1 MGCVGVSHGSTR
13 GWCRHRQPCSMATT
27 IIPLRLETS
36 KRYFAAL
43 KWLKFRKNPFQK
55 AAEGPRFRAFALRL
69 RTERD
74 LGDRDVDKWSLRL
87 VVERGV
93 LAFECRNWSHLSQVD
108 VLEFVGRFATNRA
121 KTTASASARRNWS
134 SSPKPS
140 KDTPVS
146 RNWPAVT
153 PN

>member
-1 MGCVGVSHGSTR
+1 
-13 GWCRHRQPCSMATT
+13 MATT

-108 VLEFVGRFATNRA
+108 VLEFVGRFGGDAWLCCTLAIHELEATLRIIR
-121 KTTASASARRNWS
+121 KQL
-134 SSPKPS
+134 P
-140 KDTPVS
+140 
-146 RNWPAVT
+146 
-153 PN
+153 